1 MDKDKEKLTYFK
13 LFASTF
19 MLSAFTIGGGYVM
32 ISLMKERFVDKLK
45 WISTDELTELTALG
59 QSSPGAMI
67 INSNV
72 LMGYRLLGFWGA
84 LCALL
89 GTALPPLLILS
100 VVSVFYEIIRD
111 NRFVSAAF
119 RGMQAGITAV
129 IADIVVSMAAPY
141 MKKESAPYII
151 IMAGAFIAAWF
162 FNVNVAFVILTC
174 GILGVLLGALKKKR
188 GKSL

>member
-1 MDKDKEKLTYFK
+1 MESNKGKPTYFK

-19 MLSAFTIGGGYVM
+19 MLSALTIGGGYVM

-45 WISTDELTELTALG
+45 WITTDELTELIALG

-67 INSNV
+67 INSAV
-72 LMGYRLLGFWGA
+72 LMGYRLMGFWGA
-84 LCALL
+84 LCTLF
-89 GTALPPLLILS
+89 GTVLPPLIILS
-100 VVSVFYEIIRD
+100 VVSIFYEMIRD

-141 MKKESAPYII
+141 MKKESVPYIA
-151 IMAGAFIAAWF
+151 IMVGAFVAAWF
-162 FNVNVAFVILTC
+162 FNVNVAFVILAC
-174 GILGVLLGALKKKR
+174 GILGVLLGVLKKKR
-188 GKSL
+188 GKNL

>member
-1 MDKDKEKLTYFK
+1 MGKDKETPTYFR

-19 MLSAFTIGGGYVM
+19 MLSALTIGGGYVM

-67 INSNV
+67 INSTV

-84 LCALL
+84 LCALF
-89 GTALPPLLILS
+89 GTVLPPLIILS

-141 MKKESAPYII
+141 MKKESAPYIA

-162 FNVNVAFVILTC
+162 FSVNVAFVILAC
-174 GILGVLLGALKKKR
+174 GILGVLLGVLKKKR